1 MRSKSMLLLLHTPI
15 LKKWTCRDSMIIR
28 LEPNFVH
35 RPTSLT
41 KLTPG
46 SDKEFS
52 QNEKLGSR
60 FVNPLS
66 ANPTADELFEC
77 V

>member
-1 MRSKSMLLLLHTPI
+1 
-15 LKKWTCRDSMIIR
+15 MIIR

-52 QNEKLGSR
+52 QNEKLGSD

-66 ANPTADELFEC
+66 ANPKADELFEC